1 MGHEK
6 LEAIAFAEWIQ
17 DVNKKQSIKAT
28 CQHKFDPR
36 EPTVWYVHDTT
47 KYRERVLPEGVFLTT
62 DELYDYWRDG
72 KFRKLKIRDVEGN
85 MIDGYPDVEYT
96 WNAWGKALEEL
107 VRFGKY
113 KVVDKED
120 TMEHYLMIVELR
132 AATDESGDTN
142 PTLSPQVVTH
152 ERQHEE
158 MSQGN

>member
-17 DVNKKQSIKAT
+17 DADKKQSIKAT
-28 CQHKFDPR
+28 CQRKFDPR

-47 KYRERVLPEGVFLTT
+47 EYCRNALPEGVFLTT
-62 DELYDYWRDG
+62 EELYECWRDG

-85 MIDGYPDVEYT
+85 MIDGHPDVEYT

-132 AATDESGDTN
+132 ATTDDSDNTN
-142 PTLSPQVVTH
+142 LTLFPK
-152 ERQHEE
+152 
-158 MSQGN
+158 GN

>member
-17 DVNKKQSIKAT
+17 DVDKKQSIKAT
-28 CQHKFDPR
+28 CQRKFNPK

-47 KYRERVLPEGVFLTT
+47 EYCRNALPEGVFLTT
-62 DELYDYWRDG
+62 EELYDYWRDG
-72 KFRKLKIRDVEGN
+72 KFRKLKIRNIEGN

-96 WNAWGKALEEL
+96 WNAWAKALESL
-107 VRFGKY
+107 VGIYKVNDNSKIEKY

-132 AATDESGDTN
+132 ATTDESDNTSSISF
-142 PTLSPQVVTH
+142 PK
-152 ERQHEE
+152 
-158 MSQGN
+158 GN